1 MSLPSAFDPMLFL
14 DTTLDSPTEKREP
27 LPIGDYTAVI
37 GEVTSRQW
45 QGKADPTKSGVALDV
60 PLIIDVPAELQVSM
74 GLPATLNL
82 KDSIML
88 DLTESCMIDNGKGK
102 NRQLRNYREAT
113 NMNKPGDVFS
123 PRKLQGQVITI
134 KVTHEIYQD
143 SPVER
148 VSGVSKA

>member
-1 MSLPSAFDPMLFL
+1 MLFL
-14 DTTLDSPTEKREP
+14 DTTLDAPTEKREP

-37 GEVTSRQW
+37 GEVASRVW
-45 QGKADPTKSGVALDV
+45 TGKADPTKSGVALDI

-74 GLPATLNL
+74 GLPPTLNL
-82 KDSIML
+82 KDSVML
-88 DLTESCMIDNGKGK
+88 DLTESGMIDNGKGK
-102 NRQLRNYREAT
+102 NRALRNYREAT

-134 KVTHEIYQD
+134 KVTHEIWQD
-143 SPVER
+143 APVER